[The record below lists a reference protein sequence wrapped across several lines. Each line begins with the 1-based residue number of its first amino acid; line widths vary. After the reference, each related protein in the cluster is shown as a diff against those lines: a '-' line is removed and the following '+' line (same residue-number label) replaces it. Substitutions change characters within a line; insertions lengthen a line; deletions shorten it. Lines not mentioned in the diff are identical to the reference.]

1 MKNIVN
7 KLIIIFIFLFN
18 PSTGLFAQD
27 LSENKSIKWVSDS
40 VKLNQYT
47 GLITAKE
54 FPRFVS
60 EKFGNL
66 PSVYLKIAVN
76 SPNCTVS
83 INLNKISTAFLVAN
97 NEDVKKIK
105 SDIQLTYYTV
115 YENKKPFL
123 LINFLP
129 LFKDNQGLKKVEEYS
144 LQINAVKEFGAPTK
158 NLRAYLPNS
167 VLASGNWYKIAVKNE
182 GIYKISYD
190 FLRNLGVDVNTINPR
205 NIRVYGNGGAMLPQ
219 NNAQNRIDDL
229 EENAIQVFGE
239 NDGKLDNTDY
249 ILFYAQGNTK
259 WSLNN
264 SSQYF
269 QHQNNIYTDS
279 SYYFINVDKGIGKRI
294 NLNQSVVQPPNYTS
308 NKYDDHQL
316 YEKDLYTLVTISVK
330 SGRNWYGEDFEFTTA
345 RNFDFNISGIHSA
358 APLFLKTNMLI
369 RANVNSNAVVKINN
383 QPAYTLQANS
393 LPLNFETDFAREV
406 NAATSFSGLT
416 GTNLTVNISYNKP
429 NSSANAWLDYVEIN
443 FRRDLDATQNFLRFR
458 DKNSLGLG
466 NISRFDIKNVAAE
479 VQVWDVT
486 NPLQAVQQNL
496 TILGNNAS
504 FNTNTND
511 LKEFVLF
518 NPITFKEPVSI
529 GKIQNQNLH
538 ALSQADMIIISPPEW
553 ISEAKRLGDFRKS
566 EQNISYQIVTP
577 QQVFNEFSSGG
588 RDATAIR
595 DFVKMFYDRAGLN
608 TQLAPKYLLLFG
620 KGSFDNKMIKFKDN
634 NFVPTYQSEN
644 SLSPTQSYTSDDYFG
659 LLDDNE
665 GDFSEDFNTNP
676 GLLDIAIGRIPV
688 KSLTEAKDVVDK
700 LIDYADESSFG
711 DWRNQFTIIAD
722 DEDNNLHL
730 NQAEANAAI
739 ITQRTNKPNIDKI
752 YFDAYQQ
759 ESVAGGNRY
768 PEVEAALNQKVNS
781 GSLLINYTGHGGE
794 SGWAEERVLTIPT
807 LNSWNN
813 PKKLPIIFTA
823 TCSFGRWDDP
833 EVTSAG
839 ELTLLKKN
847 AGVPALFT
855 TTRIVFA
862 SYNFDLNQSF
872 LRAMF
877 DPAFLNKKIS
887 FGEVFKAAKNN
898 NIGGLNINSR
908 NFTLLGD
915 PSTLFPIPTNNV
927 LTSSINNKPITAL
940 DTLKAGQ
947 KVNIKGIVTNE
958 NGIKLLNFNGF
969 VYPLIYDKPSVVTTL
984 GQDKKTNGSYEQA
997 FNQQKNIIYKGKSTV
1012 KNGDFSFDFIVPK
1025 DINLQVGKG
1034 KISYYADNSFLDAN
1048 GGFND
1053 INLGGIVNAN
1063 SSDKIGPAIKLFL
1076 NDEQFVSG
1084 GITNPKPMLLVKL
1097 DDESGINT
1105 TGIGIGHDIVATL
1118 SSQTEQDKTFI
1129 LNTFYEATLDSY
1141 QKGTVKYPISEL
1153 APGLY
1158 SLKIKAWD
1166 VFNNSSE
1173 ELLSFEVKNT
1183 EELTLA
1189 HVLNYPNPF
1198 TTRTSFQFEHNHPNE
1213 DLEVQINIKTVS
1225 GRLIKTINQLVNS
1238 TGNRVNDIFWDGKD
1252 DFGEKIGRGVYVYE
1266 LKVRSFLSGKSIQ
1279 KIEKLVLL

>member
-1 MKNIVN
+1 
-7 KLIIIFIFLFN
+7 
-18 PSTGLFAQD
+18 
-27 LSENKSIKWVSDS
+27 
-40 VKLNQYT
+40 
-47 GLITAKE
+47 
-54 FPRFVS
+54 
-60 EKFGNL
+60 
-66 PSVYLKIAVN
+66 
-76 SPNCTVS
+76 
-83 INLNKISTAFLVAN
+83 
-97 NEDVKKIK
+97 
-105 SDIQLTYYTV
+105 
-115 YENKKPFL
+115 
-123 LINFLP
+123 
-129 LFKDNQGLKKVEEYS
+129 
-144 LQINAVKEFGAPTK
+144 
-158 NLRAYLPNS
+158 
-167 VLASGNWYKIAVKNE
+167 
-182 GIYKISYD
+182 
-190 FLRNLGVDVNTINPR
+190 
-205 NIRVYGNGGAMLPQ
+205 
-219 NNAQNRIDDL
+219 
-229 EENAIQVFGE
+229 
-239 NDGKLDNTDY
+239 
-249 ILFYAQGNTK
+249 
-259 WSLNN
+259 
-264 SSQYF
+264 
-269 QHQNNIYTDS
+269 
-279 SYYFINVDKGIGKRI
+279 
-294 NLNQSVVQPPNYTS
+294 
-308 NKYDDHQL
+308 
-316 YEKDLYTLVTISVK
+316 
-330 SGRNWYGEDFEFTTA
+330 
-345 RNFDFNISGIHSA
+345 
-358 APLFLKTNMLI
+358 
-369 RANVNSNAVVKINN
+369 
-383 QPAYTLQANS
+383 
-393 LPLNFETDFAREV
+393 
-406 NAATSFSGLT
+406 
-416 GTNLTVNISYNKP
+416 
-429 NSSANAWLDYVEIN
+429 
-443 FRRDLDATQNFLRFR
+443 
-458 DKNSLGLG
+458 
-466 NISRFDIKNVAAE
+466 
-479 VQVWDVT
+479 
-486 NPLQAVQQNL
+486 
-496 TILGNNAS
+496 
-504 FNTNTND
+504 
-511 LKEFVLF
+511 
-518 NPITFKEPVSI
+518 
-529 GKIQNQNLH
+529 
-538 ALSQADMIIISPPEW
+538 
-553 ISEAKRLGDFRKS
+553 
-566 EQNISYQIVTP
+566 
-577 QQVFNEFSSGG
+577 
-588 RDATAIR
+588 
-595 DFVKMFYDRAGLN
+595 
-608 TQLAPKYLLLFG
+608 
-620 KGSFDNKMIKFKDN
+620 
-634 NFVPTYQSEN
+634 
-644 SLSPTQSYTSDDYFG
+644 
-659 LLDDNE
+659 
-665 GDFSEDFNTNP
+665 
-676 GLLDIAIGRIPV
+676 
-688 KSLTEAKDVVDK
+688 
-700 LIDYADESSFG
+700 
-711 DWRNQFTIIAD
+711 
-722 DEDNNLHL
+722 
-730 NQAEANAAI
+730 
-739 ITQRTNKPNIDKI
+739 
-752 YFDAYQQ
+752 
-759 ESVAGGNRY
+759 
-768 PEVEAALNQKVNS
+768 
-781 GSLLINYTGHGGE
+781 
-794 SGWAEERVLTIPT
+794 
-807 LNSWNN
+807 
-813 PKKLPIIFTA
+813 
-823 TCSFGRWDDP
+823 
-833 EVTSAG
+833 VTSAG

-1084 GITNPKPMLLVKL
+1084 GITNPKPMLLLKL
-1097 DDESGINT
+1097 EDESGINT